1 MVILIVSVKIL
12 KNICFSVTVL
22 KERDT
27 VNKNKKKKIDAYTLK
42 FIDRYGYMAAALE
55 KHVRNLAEPRK
66 NIPIEVLQER
76 FYNTYWI
83 CNGNIEKFK
92 LLLRKGVYPYEY
104 MDSWKRFHEPVPLD
118 QK

>member
-1 MVILIVSVKIL
+1 
-12 KNICFSVTVL
+12 
-22 KERDT
+22 
-27 VNKNKKKKIDAYTLK
+27 
-42 FIDRYGYMAAALE
+42 MAAALE

-118 QK
+118 KK